1 MPFRS
6 RQVSRRNNG
15 AIDNQAS
22 ARWTS
27 HEIGQIIVLTGRG
40 VERRTDVPQCRSME
54 TVVIDKSG
62 GSING
67 NDCWQLIRTI
77 KQRRKL
83 STVSDTNFAAASI
96 TVKRVCV
103 VSVMRSI
110 ENRNRKII
118 SGAEIDDTIF
128 ADFRENR
135 PDTISDTSIVRS
147 LISIS

>member
-1 MPFRS
+1 MAFRS

-15 AIDNQAS
+15 AIDNHAS

-83 STVSDTNFAAASI
+83 STVSDSKLRGSFDHLGFPTRFLPKPKN
-96 TVKRVCV
+96 RVTRRFFKTEKPV
-103 VSVMRSI
+103 LGQL
-110 ENRNRKII
+110 ENRFFGFVFLAN
-118 SGAEIDDTIF
+118 
-128 ADFRENR
+128 
-135 PDTISDTSIVRS
+135 
-147 LISIS
+147 